1 VRSKCS
7 KLESQKRERKVS
19 MKSIDRNEY
28 DKIRI
33 QIEEKSRCLVS
44 KLIEKELFISTAE
57 SCTGGMIASAIVD
70 VPDASKCF
78 KESIV
83 TYSNAAKMKY
93 LEVSNVT
100 IAKYGVVSGETVK
113 EMALGMIKQ
122 SGSDI
127 AVVTSGIAG
136 PAGGTKE
143 KPVGLVYIACAY
155 KEKILVS
162 NRVYSNMD
170 RRQVRLSATL
180 SAINLCLNILDI

>member
-1 VRSKCS
+1 
-7 KLESQKRERKVS
+7 

-113 EMALGMIKQ
+113 EMAR
-122 SGSDI
+122 GSDI

>member
-1 VRSKCS
+1 
-7 KLESQKRERKVS
+7 

-44 KLIEKELFISTAE
+44 KLNEKELFISTAE

>member
-1 VRSKCS
+1 
-7 KLESQKRERKVS
+7 

-170 RRQVRLSATL
+170 RRQVMLSATL